1 MSKFTE
7 IPGTCL
13 STLSIPAAAHK
24 AHNPCLALLY
34 CISKLETD
42 LSTDSK
48 TRAEPCQTPNG
59 KTLNSILAI
68 NINHGEE
75 FIFFLKND

>member
-1 MSKFTE
+1 MSKFAE

-42 LSTDSK
+42 LSMDSK
-48 TRAEPCQTPNG
+48 TWAEPCQTPNG

-75 FIFFLKND
+75 FIFFKK